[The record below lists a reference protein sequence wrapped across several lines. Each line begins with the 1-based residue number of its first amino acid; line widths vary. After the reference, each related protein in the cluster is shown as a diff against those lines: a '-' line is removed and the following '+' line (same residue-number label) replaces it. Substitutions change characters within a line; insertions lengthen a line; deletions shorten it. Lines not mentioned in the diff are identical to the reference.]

1 MLNLKAMKIRKAVIP
16 AAGLGTRFLPAT
28 KTVPKELL
36 PIVDKPTLL
45 YNVEEIAAAG
55 IEEVI
60 IIAGRGKVAIDDF
73 FDVSYELEDLL
84 EKTGKAHV
92 LKNLRELRKHLQV
105 ISIRQHTP
113 GGLGHAVLCAAPV
126 IGREP
131 FAVLLGDEIMIAA
144 PGKPSGIG
152 QLKMVAES
160 TGLSTVAVIEVE
172 RKDVSRYGIV
182 DAQDQGKNLW
192 KVNGVVEKPAPE
204 KAPSQLALPGRYV
217 FNADILDILKD
228 TKPGHNGEIQL
239 SDAMNTLAKTKGLM
253 AMKVEGQRF
262 DAGDKLGFLMA
273 NVELA
278 LQHPE
283 LAAPF
288 RAYLKEKFGGNP

>member
-1 MLNLKAMKIRKAVIP
+1 MKIRKAVIP

-45 YNVEEIAAAG
+45 YNVEEIVAAG

-84 EKTGKAHV
+84 DKTGKSDL
-92 LKNLRELRKHLQV
+92 LKDVRALRNHLQV

-113 GGLGHAVLCAAPV
+113 GGLGHAVLCAAPA
-126 IGREP
+126 IEKEP
-131 FAVLLGDEIMIAA
+131 FAVLLGDEIMITE

-152 QLKMVAES
+152 QLAKSYES
-160 TGLSTVAVIEVE
+160 SGISTVAVIEVA
-172 RKDVSRYGIV
+172 KDEVTRYGII
-182 DAQDQGKNLW
+182 DAKVAGENLW
-192 KVNGVVEKPAPE
+192 KVNGVVEKPKPE
-204 KAPSQLALPGRYV
+204 NAPSNLALPGRYV
-217 FNADILDILKD
+217 FTSNILDILKD
-228 TKPGHNGEIQL
+228 TKPGHGGEIQL
-239 SDAMNTLAKTKGLM
+239 SDAMNTLAKSSDTFGGLM
-253 AMKVEGQRF
+253 ATKVMGRRF
-262 DAGDKLGFLMA
+262 DAGDKLGFLQA

-283 LAAPF
+283 LGAPF
-288 RAYLKEKFGGNP
+288 RAYLEGRFRK

>member
-1 MLNLKAMKIRKAVIP
+1 MMKIRKAVIP

-73 FDVSYELEDLL
+73 FDVSYELEDHLN
-84 EKTGKAHV
+84 KTGKADI
-92 LKNLRELRKHLQV
+92 LKDVRELRKSVQV

-113 GGLGHAVLCAAPV
+113 GGLGHAVLCAAPA
-126 IGREP
+126 IEREP
-131 FAVLLGDEIMIAA
+131 FAVLLGDELLITEN
-144 PGKPSGIG
+144 GRPSGIG
-152 QLKMVAES
+152 QLAKTAES

-172 RKDVSRYGIV
+172 KSETSRYGIV
-182 DAQDQGKNLW
+182 DAEEAGKNLW
-192 KVNGVVEKPAPE
+192 KVKGVVEKPQPD
-204 KAPSQLALPGRYV
+204 KAPSRLALPGRYV
-217 FNADILDILKD
+217 FNAEILDILRG
-228 TKPGHNGEIQL
+228 TKPGFGGEIQL
-239 SDAMNTLAKTKGLM
+239 SDAMNTLAKKSGLM
-253 AMKVEGQRF
+253 AMKIEGRRF

-283 LAAPF
+283 LGLPF
-288 RAYLKEKFGGNP
+288 REYLTEKFGGKR